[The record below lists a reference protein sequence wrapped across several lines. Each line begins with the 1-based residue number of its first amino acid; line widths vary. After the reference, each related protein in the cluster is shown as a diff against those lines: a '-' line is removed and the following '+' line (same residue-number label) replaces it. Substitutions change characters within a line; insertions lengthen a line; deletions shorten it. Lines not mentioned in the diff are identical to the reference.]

1 MQAGDWILPPTS
13 ADAFRLQQRQGK
25 REDRSFTEQPSERR
39 KPRPILRG
47 LYSRQHLRDATALPD
62 GDMGY
67 GREIGRPLKLVK
79 SLTGRGVRT
88 CDHPSASGRDKYRHV
103 TVEKHRHSPSSTL
116 ITRQPL
122 KKAHNAPAPQA
133 QANAIQCPEPD
144 PSMAPGV
151 SLFSDAPRSTCR
163 KIPFRAKLIPS
174 MPNGS
179 HQHLSLNSDRNNNKP

>member
-1 MQAGDWILPPTS
+1 MQAGDWILPPAS

-25 REDRSFTEQPSERR
+25 REELAFTEQPSERR
-39 KPRPILRG
+39 RPRSILRG

-122 KKAHNAPAPQA
+122 KKAHNAPAPKRRLTLYSVPNLTLAWHQEYH
-133 QANAIQCPEPD
+133 C
-144 PSMAPGV
+144 
-151 SLFSDAPRSTCR
+151 SLMHL
-163 KIPFRAKLIPS
+163 AKPAAKF
-174 MPNGS
+174 
-179 HQHLSLNSDRNNNKP
+179 HLEQSSFHLCQMEVISN